1 MGTNHI
7 AVNVSKEMEIES
19 CWKRDGEER

>member
-7 AVNVSKEMEIES
+7 AVNASKMEIES
-19 CWKRDGEER
+19 CWECNDEER